1 MKMLK
6 KAVSVI
12 IAGAMTLTMSVSAL
26 AAEYIQLS
34 KEPLDFVHIT
44 GEMPE
49 MPGNPAVPIDETA
62 YLMADDA
69 TLSISL
75 PEGGTYFVG
84 MAMLDFPA
92 GSGDP
97 GYDQP
102 LRNEPLRADGKYT
115 YMVYD
120 SQGNIVDEFVFI
132 TQNYADKLTGM
143 GYSIVSAESGE
154 TSEPAVVP
162 EGTPAFTDVP
172 ADAYYAEAVAW
183 AVENGITSGTS
194 ATTFSP
200 NDTCTRA
207 QIISFMWRAAGSWE
221 PVDSTLT
228 FSDVDPNAYYAK
240 ATVWAKESL
249 TATGDTFSPNAPCTR
264 LMAVEFMWNHVG
276 QPDAPDA
283 GFADVSSGAVDWAVE
298 QGVTS
303 GTSATTFSPNDTCTR
318 GQIVTFLY
326 RAFG

>member
-1 MKMLK
+1 MKMLQ

-12 IAGAMTLTMSVSAL
+12 TAGAMVLTMSVSAL

-34 KEPLDFVHIT
+34 QEPLDFVHIT

-75 PEGGTYFVG
+75 PEGGTYSVG

-102 LRNEPLRADGKYT
+102 LLNEPLRADGKYT
-115 YMVYD
+115 YTVYD
-120 SQGNIVDEFVFI
+120 SQGNTVDEFVFI

-143 GYSIVSAESGE
+143 GYSVVSVESGE
-154 TSEPAVVP
+154 TTEPTVVP
-162 EGTPAFTDVP
+162 EPAPAFTDVP
-172 ADAYYAEAVAW
+172 ADAYYADAVAW

-249 TATGDTFSPNAPCTR
+249 TATGDTFSP
-264 LMAVEFMWNHVG
+264 LHKIDGSGIYVE
-276 QPDAPDA
+276 
-283 GFADVSSGAVDWAVE
+283 SR
-298 QGVTS
+298 
-303 GTSATTFSPNDTCTR
+303 GTARC
-318 GQIVTFLY
+318 
-326 RAFG
+326 A

>member
-1 MKMLK
+1 MKLLQ

-12 IAGAMTLTMSVSAL
+12 TAGAMVLTMSVSAL

-34 KEPLDFVHIT
+34 QEPLDFVHIT

-75 PEGGTYFVG
+75 PEGGTYSVG

-102 LRNEPLRADGKYT
+102 LLNEPLRADGKYT
-115 YMVYD
+115 YTVYD
-120 SQGNIVDEFVFI
+120 SQGNTVDEFVFI

-143 GYSIVSAESGE
+143 GYSVVSVESGE
-154 TSEPAVVP
+154 TTEATVVP
-162 EGTPAFTDVP
+162 EPAPAFTDVP
-172 ADAYYAEAVAW
+172 ADAYYADAVAW

-249 TATGDTFSPNAPCTR
+249 TATGDTFSPNDPCTR

-283 GFADVSSGAVDWAVE
+283 GFTDVSSSAVDWAAAPVPPHFLLTIPAPV
-298 QGVTS
+298 GRS
-303 GTSATTFSPNDTCTR
+303 LHSC
-318 GQIVTFLY
+318 IVPLADG
-326 RAFG
+326 RK